1 MEFKTAKDKF
11 VQAWGTLGNKWGVN
25 RTMAQIH
32 ALLLISPSP
41 LSAEDVM
48 G

>member
-41 LSAEDVM
+41 LSAEAVL